1 MGIFGTTISPYLFFS
16 QASQDVEEEP
26 EHGELTV
33 EARKGVM
40 NFELRK
46 SRTDVV
52 TGMFFSNLIMY
63 SVILTTA
70 ATLHER
76 SPCST
81 P

>member
-1 MGIFGTTISPYLFFS
+1 
-16 QASQDVEEEP
+16 
-26 EHGELTV
+26 LTG